1 MSDEN
6 ENESEFL
13 DDSNMGYPT
22 DKKSVV
28 LHGDDI
34 HQDDMGF
41 KEEEEE
47 GQLTLDLYQTAREII
62 VQTMV
67 AGVQPENLNIVIT
80 RDSITIKGKREEA
93 RGVDNDSYFVRE
105 LYWGSFSRTI
115 ELPCE
120 VEPED
125 AEATEKHGL
134 LIIKIPKIDKDKKAN
149 PKVKSL

>member
-1 MSDEN
+1 MSEDNEVNDDFLEN
-6 ENESEFL
+6 EN
-13 DDSNMGYPT
+13 
-22 DKKSVV
+22 KKSII
-28 LHGDDI
+28 LNGKDI
-34 HQDDMGF
+34 HHEDDMGF

-47 GQLTLDLYQTAREII
+47 GQLTLDLYQTPREIV

-93 RGVDNDSYFVRE
+93 RGIDNENYFVRE

-115 ELPCE
+115 NLPCE

-134 LIIKIPKIDKDKKAN
+134 LVIKIPKIDKDKKSN